1 MKIVANGLFLTRP
14 GSGVG
19 QYTRYLLEAYATA
32 HPKDSLVVV
41 LPEDLSETFPFET
54 VIAPPPRGNTGGV
67 ALDFWERQT
76 IPYIAAELKADV
88 IFSPHVTAPART
100 AIPYVMTVHDVIPWR
115 MPGYQRGLR
124 KKLRAAAQKRGILSA
139 DRIITVSEFSKME
152 IVSEMGI
159 PRERI
164 HVAYESTNPEFSRAA
179 APRAK
184 ALART
189 AYGLE
194 RPFIAYVGGFDP
206 RKNVSTLLR
215 AFADS
220 GIASQYDLVLLGE
233 PPHDRL
239 YSMYRDIPKYSETL
253 GITESV
259 RRIGFVTESHK
270 HALLSA
276 AEAVV
281 FPSAY
286 EGFGLPM
293 LEGIR
298 AGSPVIAP
306 DTVLNAELFPQA
318 YHGYPPNQPTTLA
331 RMLRSLPL
339 HVPKHATRTAARYS
353 WPGTAAK
360 VRDALEQATGK
371 NPVAKR

>member
-32 HPKDSLVVV
+32 HPRDSLAVV

-88 IFSPHVTAPART
+88 IFSPHVTAPVRT

-139 DRIITVSEFSKME
+139 DRIITVSEFSKTE
-152 IVSEMGI
+152 IVSEMGV

-189 AYGLE
+189 AFGLE
-194 RPFIAYVGGFDP
+194 RSFIAYVGD
-206 RKNVSTLLR
+206 RK
-215 AFADS
+215 
-220 GIASQYDLVLLGE
+220 
-233 PPHDRL
+233 
-239 YSMYRDIPKYSETL
+239 
-253 GITESV
+253 SV
-259 RRIGFVTESHK
+259 V
-270 HALLSA
+270 
-276 AEAVV
+276 
-281 FPSAY
+281 
-286 EGFGLPM
+286 
-293 LEGIR
+293 
-298 AGSPVIAP
+298 
-306 DTVLNAELFPQA
+306 
-318 YHGYPPNQPTTLA
+318 
-331 RMLRSLPL
+331 
-339 HVPKHATRTAARYS
+339 
-353 WPGTAAK
+353 
-360 VRDALEQATGK
+360 
-371 NPVAKR
+371 